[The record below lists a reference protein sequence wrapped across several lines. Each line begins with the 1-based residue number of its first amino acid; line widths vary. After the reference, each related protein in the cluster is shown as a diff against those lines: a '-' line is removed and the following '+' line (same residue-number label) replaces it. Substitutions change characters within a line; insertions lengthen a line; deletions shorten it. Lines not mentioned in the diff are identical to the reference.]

1 MNKIFFFKNAAVD
14 LIKNVEVE
22 AIIGPSTSMQTKFIL
37 DLGDKA
43 NVPIISFSATS
54 SSISTIRNPYFIRA
68 TQNDSS
74 QVKAI
79 SAIIK
84 AFGWKTVVPI
94 YAGDD
99 FGHGIMPYLISAFQG
114 IDVRVHYQS
123 IISPLATDS
132 QILGELHKLIK
143 MQTRVFVVHMGL
155 NLGSR
160 FFTKAKEAGM
170 MEEGYVWIIT
180 DGLAN
185 ILSSMDSLVIDSMQG
200 VLGVKPYVPGSK
212 QRTDFI
218 VRWKRKFQQ
227 ENPNVADVEINV
239 FGLWAYDTM
248 VALAMAAEKVEA
260 TKFGFKKE
268 KASRKTNLESFGVST
283 SGPELLQALNSTTF
297 RGLSGDFHLV
307 DGQLNSSVYQF
318 VNVIKK
324 RGRRIGFWTERYG
337 ISKILNF
344 SDKSSYSTSKDQ
356 LGAIV
361 WPGDTTFPPSGWV
374 TMKIGVPAKTGFR
387 EFVNVTRNPDGDT
400 NNVSGYSIAV
410 FNAVIAALP
419 YHVNYN
425 YSPFQNNID
434 GTPRGNYNDLV
445 YQVYAGEYDAVVG
458 DITIIANRSNFVDFT
473 LRYTESGV
481 SLVVPIK
488 DNKRKNALVFLKP
501 FTWGLWVTSL
511 CSFVFIGFVI
521 WILEHRINEDFRG
534 PPSHQIGMIFYFSFT
549 HEEKVLSNLGRF
561 ILIIWV
567 FVVLILTQSYT
578 ASLASILTVQQLQ
591 PTVTDVTELVKT
603 GMNVGYLR
611 DSFTLGLLKGMN
623 FSDANLKAFPRGSPL
638 VSDVSRAI
646 LNVTEGEKMIEIE
659 KIWFTQNTTCPDT
672 SFSSNN
678 LGLES
683 FWGLFLIAFIASISA
698 LVIYMA
704 KFLHEHWH
712 VLSHLEPQT
721 SLWKKIVVL
730 ATHLD
735 KKDLNSYTFKRTE
748 LHVGNETTRADR
760 EGAVEPSPD
769 GTDSTDNGGPPSPS
783 SNNTEN
789 FSFHEEQDIQAQT
802 GREIVPE
809 IELAI
814 STEN

>member
-1 MNKIFFFKNAAVD
+1 MCYYHNKIFFFENAAVD
-14 LIKNVEVE
+14 LIKNVEVQ
-22 AIIGPSTSMQTKFIL
+22 AIIGPSTSLQTKFIL

-84 AFGWKTVVPI
+84 AFGWRTVVPI

-99 FGHGIMPYLISAFQG
+99 FGHGIMPFLIGAFQD
-114 IDVRVHYQS
+114 IDVRVNYQS
-123 IISPLATDS
+123 IISPLATDY
-132 QILGELHKLIK
+132 QILGELHKLMK
-143 MQTRVFVVHMGL
+143 METRVFVVHMGL

-160 FFTKAKEAGM
+160 FFTKVKDAGM

-185 ILSSMDSLVIDSMQG
+185 ILSSMDPLVIDYMQG
-200 VLGVKPYVPGSK
+200 VLGVKPYIPGSK
-212 QRTDFI
+212 QRTDFTI
-218 VRWKRKFQQ
+218 RWKRKFQH

-239 FGLWAYDTM
+239 FGLWAYDT
-248 VALAMAAEKVEA
+248 VAALAMAAEKVKA

-268 KASRKTNLESFGVST
+268 KASRKTDLESFGVST

-297 RGLSGDFHLV
+297 RGLSGYFHIV
-307 DGQLNSSVYQF
+307 DGQLNPSAYQI
-318 VNVIKK
+318 VNVINKG
-324 RGRRIGFWTERYG
+324 GRRIGFWTGRYG

-344 SDKSSYSTSKDQ
+344 SDKSAYSTSKDQ

-361 WPGDTTFPPSGWV
+361 WPGDTTLPPSGWV
-374 TMKIGVPAKTGFR
+374 TMKIGVPAKTGFS
-387 EFVNVTRNPDGDT
+387 EFIKVTRNPDGNT
-400 NNVSGYSIAV
+400 SKVSGYSIAV
-410 FNAVIAALP
+410 FDAVIAALP
-419 YHVNYN
+419 YHVYYN
-425 YSPFQNNID
+425 YSPFQNNTD
-434 GTPRGNYNDLV
+434 GTPRGTYNDLV
-445 YQVYAGEYDAVVG
+445 HQVYAGEYDAVVG
-458 DITIIANRSNFVDFT
+458 DITIIADRSNIVDFT
-473 LRYTESGV
+473 LPYTESGV
-481 SLVVPIK
+481 SLVVPTK
-488 DNKRKNALVFLKP
+488 DNRRKNALVFLKP

-534 PPSHQIGMIFYFSFT
+534 PPSHQIGMIFHFSFT

-578 ASLASILTVQQLQ
+578 ASLASILTVQKLQ
-591 PTVTDVTELVKT
+591 PTVTDIKELLKT
-603 GMNVGYLR
+603 GKNVGYLR
-611 DSFTLGLLKGMN
+611 DSFTL
-623 FSDANLKAFPRGSPL
+623 
-638 VSDVSRAI
+638 AI
-646 LNVTEGEKMIEIE
+646 LNVTEGEEMMKIE
-659 KIWFTQNTTCPDT
+659 KFWLGQNTICPDS

-678 LGLES
+678 LSLES
-683 FWGLFLIAFIASISA
+683 FWGLFLMAFVASIST

-712 VLSHLEPQT
+712 VLRRLEPQT
-721 SLWKKIVVL
+721 SLWEKIVVL

-735 KKDLNSYTFKRTE
+735 KKDLNSHTFKRTE
-748 LHVGNETTRADR
+748 VHAGNETTGADR

-769 GTDSTDNGGPPSPS
+769 GTVSTNNGGPPSPS
-783 SNNTEN
+783 SNNTDNFAYNMEN
-789 FSFHEEQDIQAQT
+789 FSFHGEQDIQAQKVE
-802 GREIVPE
+802 R
-809 IELAI
+809 
-814 STEN
+814 